1 MVTLTKAQPGALP
14 SVDSY
19 VHVETPENVWLSF
32 RPAGPAPRLWAF
44 LVDFFIRVGIL
55 IVLAIIAAFLTP
67 LNAIAGLPGAIL
79 LLGYFGMEWF
89 YGCLFEWLWRGR
101 TPGKRVMKLK
111 VIKVGGYPIT
121 FVDAFLRNLLRVADG
136 LPLLYGV
143 GLVVALSTRRM
154 QRLGD
159 LVAGTFVVHEEREVV
174 RGYPPWVYGVPVI
187 PSGQRS
193 TAYKPSDRTL
203 DMIEVFLT
211 RAQRLSRERA
221 DEIAH
226 ILAPPLAARMSF
238 QEERPGEV
246 AQSPGWFL
254 LRVLRTFVYP
264 PSAEE
269 QAAMAQRDLNGMQ
282 RPAGTT
288 PPPWMMPSYTL
299 PAPPPG
305 RQAVPG
311 YGPGAGQPSYGP
323 DPSQP
328 GYGPGAGQPSYGPGP
343 AQPSYGPG
351 AAQPS
356 YGPGPAQ
363 PSYGPGPAQP
373 SYGLGPGQPS
383 HYGPGSTQPGSGPDS
398 ASSPPGQGGSRPG
411 GGQP

>member
-1 MVTLTKAQPGALP
+1 MVTLSKAQPGALP

-44 LVDFFIRVGIL
+44 LVDFVIRVGIL
-55 IVLAIIAAFLTP
+55 IVLGIIAAFLAP
-67 LNAIAGLPGAIL
+67 LNAVAGLPGAVM
-79 LLGYFGMEWF
+79 LLGYFGVEWF

-143 GLVVALSTRRM
+143 GLVVALITRRM

-174 RGYPPWVYGVPVI
+174 RGYPPWVYGVPTI
-187 PSGQRS
+187 PSTHRS

-226 ILAPPLAARMSF
+226 MLAPPLAARMRF
-238 QEERPGEV
+238 QEAQPGEV

-269 QAAMAQRDLNGMQ
+269 QAAMAQSRYDPRGVP

-305 RQAVPG
+305 RPPAPG
-311 YGPGAGQPSYGP
+311 YGPG
-323 DPSQP
+323 
-328 GYGPGAGQPSYGPGP
+328 P
-343 AQPSYGPG
+343 AHPSYGPG
-351 AAQPS
+351 AASPR
-356 YGPGPAQ
+356 
-363 PSYGPGPAQP
+363 
-373 SYGLGPGQPS
+373 
-383 HYGPGSTQPGSGPDS
+383 GPGSG
-398 ASSPPGQGGSRPG
+398 GQGGSGPWG
-411 GGQP
+411 GGTP